1 MSHFSAEELCSTIS
15 DVCVR
20 WNTLHRD
27 AFLWRSLCFSCD
39 HTTKMSV
46 IYQVLSDAPA
56 LFELKMHNRHDASQ
70 LVAALFGSC
79 QRLCR
84 LNMDFCHLGENSAEL
99 LDKVVQFFPDLEVLI
114 LEGCQPL
121 DKEGYMIIS
130 RLQKLTTLNLNH
142 CKGLDSRSLAR
153 IVDGC
158 ELLEELFIDDVV
170 QIYDSDIVH
179 VIQRHH
185 SKLKVLVIDGED
197 LTDMSF
203 VQVAK
208 CSRLDCV
215 FDNPGPRH
223 HSRHILDCVFD
234 NPGPRHHSRHILDC
248 VFDNPGPRHHSRHIL
263 DCVFD
268 NPGPRHHSRDILDCV
283 FDNRITLAIYWTA
296 DYGKIEM
303 TDVGLLEGV
312 GQLQCLQNLQLR
324 RGNLLSA
331 RGLFTFLNHCN
342 VSNLAHLDLSECS
355 ALNDE
360 GLLGIAKRCQQLVL
374 LSLHWCWDVTD
385 LGLMRIVTH
394 CESYFKLIP
403 SNLTKLTYLNLEQ
416 CNNICDEAVVDLVTA
431 KPDLIVI
438 NYYGD
443 PVIKESL
450 EESARSPDE
459 DELSAT
465 EG

>member
-1 MSHFSAEELCSTIS
+1 MEPVVPGTSGQTPSSSHKHVHSSSKILLSAKNINKLPNEMLLKIMSHFSAEELCSTIS

-20 WNTLHRD
+20 WNALYRD
-27 AFLWRSLCFSCD
+27 TFLWRSLCFSCD
-39 HTTKMSV
+39 HTTKMSI
-46 IYQVLSDAPA
+46 IYQVLSDAPV

-79 QRLCR
+79 QRLRR
-84 LNMDFCHLGENSAEL
+84 LNMNFCHLGENSADL

-130 RLQKLTTLNLNH
+130 RLQQLTTLNLTH
-142 CKGLDSRSLAR
+142 CKGLDSHSLAR

-170 QIYDSDIVH
+170 QIYDPDIVH
-179 VIQRHH
+179 AIQRHH

-197 LTDMSF
+197 LTDKSF
-203 VQVAK
+203 IQVAK
-208 CSRLDCV
+208 CSRLRV
-215 FDNPGPRH
+215 
-223 HSRHILDCVFD
+223 L
-234 NPGPRHHSRHILDC
+234 
-248 VFDNPGPRHHSRHIL
+248 
-263 DCVFD
+263 
-268 NPGPRHHSRDILDCV
+268 
-283 FDNRITLAIYWTA
+283 
-296 DYGKIEM
+296 KISFCDQM

-312 GQLQCLQNLQLR
+312 GQLQYLQNLQLR

-342 VSNLAHLDLSECS
+342 VSNLTHLDLSECS

-394 CESYFKLIP
+394 CKKLRALDLLGVVRITGESYFKLIP

-416 CNNICDEAVVDLVTA
+416 CNNICDEAVLDLVTA

-443 PVIKESL
+443 PVMKESL
-450 EESARSPDE
+450 EESARSSDV
-459 DELSAT
+459 DELLGT